1 MYVKVAARCYAA
13 MLPPGGGGV
22 HILWQT
28 RQQLLSSDRTCPGA
42 GGDKSV
48 PIRRTRDHCLLS
60 PPDYWWHPL
69 ITTLAALWLSW
80 QFWRVKEIKRYNIAN
95 PRDCTVVQSAHV
107 VHIITHFT
115 EIHQITSVSQPCHN
129 HRILWCRV
137 TSYRVWLLT
146 MQGPT
151 VVTEDLLC

>member
-80 QFWRVKEIKRYNIAN
+80 QFWRVKEIKLWVYTNNLVHNNCEHWGMRCPFYQ
-95 PRDCTVVQSAHV
+95 DCEQQFLSRKVFFLIVSVDGTESNRQAL
-107 VHIITHFT
+107 IHF
-115 EIHQITSVSQPCHN
+115 H
-129 HRILWCRV
+129 
-137 TSYRVWLLT
+137 
-146 MQGPT
+146 
-151 VVTEDLLC
+151 